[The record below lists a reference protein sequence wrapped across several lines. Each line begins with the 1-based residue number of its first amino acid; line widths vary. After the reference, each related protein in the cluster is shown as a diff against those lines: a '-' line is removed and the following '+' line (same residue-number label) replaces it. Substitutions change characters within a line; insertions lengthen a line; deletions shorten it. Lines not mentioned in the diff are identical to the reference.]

1 MIVILIVS
9 LIFIVWF
16 LFKRNRNEI
25 EIRRKVLTN
34 EECNNIINISNKY
47 EYEQFPEQV
56 DFKPAYEIDIYDTE
70 LPEIILNPELWE
82 ICKNIYNTH
91 LKIDF
96 SMPVYVF
103 LRRYTPYERIEL
115 PIHLDENKVTVSFL
129 LSDRSEYEGGDL
141 YIFDRHSTEKYRNI
155 ISQSGEYKRNF
166 VNTYKNLPIVDYD
179 QGDAVIYSGHQH
191 LHGVLPMTKG
201 MRYTLNFFFE

>member
-47 EYEQFPEQV
+47 EYEKFPEPV
-56 DFKPAYEIDIYDTE
+56 DSKPAYEIDIYDTE
-70 LPEIILNPELWE
+70 PEIILNPELWE
-82 ICKNIYNTH
+82 ICKNIYDTH
-91 LKIDF
+91 FKNEF
-96 SMPVYVF
+96 SRLTYIF
-103 LRRYTPYERIEL
+103 LRRYTPGERVEL
-115 PIHLDENKVTVSFL
+115 PIHLDENKVTASFL

-155 ISQSGEYKRNF
+155 ISQSEEYKRNF

-179 QGDAVIYSGHQH
+179 QGDAVMYSGKHH
-191 LHGVLPMTKG
+191 LHGVLPMTIG
-201 MRYTLNFFFE
+201 MRYTLSFFFE